1 MTDAMAK
8 ASGANGTRR
17 SGGESARITEA
28 LAAYVVGSRLD
39 DIPERVRNEGLRS
52 ILTWI
57 GCAIGGAR
65 HETVDKTI
73 AALLPFASNSAG
85 TLLGRTERMD
95 VMNAALVNGMSSI
108 VLDYDAS
115 QYKKT
120 NMHPSGPVLPP
131 LIGLSEM
138 GRVRGAD
145 LLHAYL
151 LGIEVEGRVG
161 NCVFGS
167 GNNPGWHVTG
177 AVGPLGA
184 AAGAGKLLGLDA
196 RQMAHAFGIAATQA
210 GGLRE
215 MYGTM
220 CKSFTPGRA
229 AQNGLLAA
237 ILAKQGFDSAKEPIE
252 GKKALAHVLMNRDA
266 PDEIIAKFGRE
277 FEVSYNAYKPYA
289 CAIVC
294 HAAIDGCQRLLRE
307 HGFAPRDVV
316 RIDLDVAPVALE
328 LAGNPE
334 PQTGLASKFS
344 VQHGVAL
351 ALFHGDVS
359 HHHFTDE
366 MARSVELITLRR
378 KVVAR
383 AEGALGKA
391 QARVTIRLADG
402 RSLSCF
408 VEHAL
413 GSLEN
418 PMSDEGLSR
427 KFNQLVEGVLTPAQS
442 ARLVELCWSLPKL
455 DDASLLVR
463 AAIPDA

>member
-8 ASGANGTRR
+8 TNARAGQRR
-17 SGGESARITEA
+17 SADDDAAITQA
-28 LAAYVVGSRLD
+28 LASYVVSSRLD

-65 HETVDKTI
+65 HDTVEKTV
-73 AALLPFASNSAG
+73 AALLPFAANSSG
-85 TLLGRTERMD
+85 TLLGRVERLD
-95 VMNAALVNGMSSI
+95 VMNAALVNGISSI
-108 VLDYDAS
+108 ILDYDAS

-138 GRVRGAD
+138 RRVTGAD

-167 GNNPGWHVTG
+167 GSNPGWHVTG

-196 RQMAHAFGIAATQA
+196 VQMANAFGIAATQA

-229 AQNGLLAA
+229 AQNGFLAA
-237 ILAKQGFDSAKEPIE
+237 ILAKQGFDSAKAPIE
-252 GKKALAHVLMNRDA
+252 GDKALARVLMNRDA
-266 PDEIIAKFGRE
+266 PREIIANFGRE

-294 HAAIDGCQRLLRE
+294 HAAIDGCQRVLRE
-307 HGFAPRDVV
+307 HGFKPCDVARV
-316 RIDLDVAPVALE
+316 ELEVAPVALE

-344 VQHGVAL
+344 VHHAVAL
-351 ALFHGDVS
+351 ALVYGDVS
-359 HHHFTDE
+359 HHHFTDAI
-366 MARSVELITLRR
+366 ARSEDLVSLRR

-383 AEGALGKA
+383 SNTALGKA
-391 QARVTIRLADG
+391 QASVTIGLADG
-402 RSLSCF
+402 RLLSCF

-442 ARLVELCWSLPKL
+442 ERLVELCWGLPKL
-455 DDASLLVR
+455 EDASELVR
-463 AAIPDA
+463 ATVPDA